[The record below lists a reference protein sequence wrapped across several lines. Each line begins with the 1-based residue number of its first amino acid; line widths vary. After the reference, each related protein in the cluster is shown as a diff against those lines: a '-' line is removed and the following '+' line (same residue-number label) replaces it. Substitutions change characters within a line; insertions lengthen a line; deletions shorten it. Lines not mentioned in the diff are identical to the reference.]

1 MKFEEADLD
10 KDGKVS
16 VSEFHIYLS
25 EKSSSA
31 TSASLSKAAA
41 MDLHKIAETTLSMI
55 EKSGVKSK

>member
-31 TSASLSKAAA
+31 ASASQPHAAA
-41 MDLHKIAETTLSMI
+41 MNLHKIAETTLSMRAKL
-55 EKSGVKSK
+55 EAESK